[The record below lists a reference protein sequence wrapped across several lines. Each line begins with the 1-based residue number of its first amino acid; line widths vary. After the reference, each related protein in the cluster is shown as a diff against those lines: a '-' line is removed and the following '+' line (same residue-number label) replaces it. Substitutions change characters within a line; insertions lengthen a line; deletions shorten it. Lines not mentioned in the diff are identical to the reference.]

1 MKFEISD
8 WVQAKTRNGEF
19 IHGFI
24 EALDHEQR
32 VATVFVVQS
41 DNELSIGKPAS
52 VLEHWLREMPV
63 APIEDSAQIHNLI
76 DIALSTR
83 DEIWFNELTDH
94 LISIPKAR
102 DRYADHYNPIAK
114 PSYTNRLG
122 YRV

>member
-24 EALDHEQR
+24 EALDNEQT

-41 DNELSIGKPAS
+41 DNEQSIGKPAA
-52 VLEHWLREMPV
+52 VLTHWLREIPV
-63 APIEDSAQIHNLI
+63 TPIEDSGQIHNLI
-76 DIALSTR
+76 DIALSIR
-83 DEIWFNELTDH
+83 DEIWFNELTDQ
-94 LISIPKAR
+94 LMSIPNTGDINKSNN
-102 DRYADHYNPIAK
+102 NPITK
-114 PSYTNRLG
+114 PTYTNRMG